1 MMIPRAPQVPPHC
14 PNPRCKFHADN
25 EGWHW
30 VRDGFF
36 DRECTP
42 HRIQRFRCRHCGRRF
57 SAQTFR
63 VTYWLRRPGL
73 VIPIFNGLVACSGLR
88 QLARSLKA
96 SPQTILLHANRLG
109 RHCLLFHERTRP
121 RSPIAEPVA
130 LDGFISFEYSQFH
143 PTSYNVLAGTESHY
157 TYGFT
162 VSELRRSGRM
172 TASQKRTRR
181 AIEAKYGRPSP
192 RAVEHDVATLLT
204 IALPARQSLEL
215 RSDEHTDYP
224 LAIRRCEHLDVRHVT
239 VSSRAARTPHNPL
252 FAINLLDLLI
262 RHSGANHKR
271 ETIAFPKRRQ
281 MAIYRFW
288 AFLAWRNWI
297 KWFSELRRENTP
309 AMRAGLTDH
318 RFDEA
323 ELLAKRLFVTHAE
336 LPQHWSEQFWGRVS
350 TRLVTRGRHHRLRYA
365 A

>member
-1 MMIPRAPQVPPHC
+1 
-14 PNPRCKFHADN
+14 
-25 EGWHW
+25 
-30 VRDGFF
+30 
-36 DRECTP
+36 
-42 HRIQRFRCRHCGRRF
+42 
-57 SAQTFR
+57 
-63 VTYWLRRPGL
+63 

-143 PTSYNVLAGTESHY
+143 PTSYNVLTGTESHY
-157 TYGFT
+157 TYGLT

-172 TASQKRTRR
+172 TRAQKRTRR
-181 AIEAKYGRPSP
+181 LIEAKHGRPSP
-192 RAVEHDVATLLT
+192 RAVENDVAALLT
-204 IALPARQSLEL
+204 IALPARQSIEL

-224 LAIRRCEHLDVRHVT
+224 RAVRRCEHLDIRHIT
-239 VSSRAARTPHNPL
+239 VSSRAARTPRNPL

-281 MAIYRFW
+281 MAINRVW

-297 KWFSELRRENTP
+297 KWFSELRHEDTP

-318 RFDEA
+318 RLDEA
-323 ELLAKRLFVTHAE
+323 ELLAKRLFVTHVE
-336 LPQHWSEQFWGRVS
+336 LPHQWDDYYWGRVM
-350 TRLVTRGRHHRLRYA
+350 TRLMPQGRDHHLSYA